1 MKHRT
6 KSKALEEAV
15 RLKEELLS
23 LDRSID
29 KRSKAMEAAFNKMVA
44 SSERINQNLRD
55 ADYYEKE
62 TESIMSKWHHN

>member
-29 KRSKAMEAAFNKMVA
+29 KRSKAMEAAFNKMAA
-44 SSERINQNLRD
+44 SSERINQNLMD
-55 ADYYEKE
+55 ANYYEKK
-62 TESIMSKWHHN
+62 TESIMSKWKK